1 MIYKNPRKIE
11 EPMSV
16 IGIGCWNFGG
26 DWEGSND
33 ASTEQIVLSALD
45 AGINVFDIAP
55 VYGFTHSEIILGKI
69 MKKYDLRDRI
79 FIASKCGLRWDENR
93 KTRND
98 LSYKNILEEIDESL
112 MRLQTD
118 RVDLYQLHWPDPK
131 TPIEETVEALKEI
144 KKAGKIRYIGLS
156 NFSQADVTKFEELI
170 EINGQQSLY
179 NMLERNTDSYHN
191 INLEYKT
198 EDEVLPHVK
207 KEGQAFFPYS
217 PLFQGLLTSGL
228 RKFGAKD
235 IRNEN
240 PKFSQPLFAKYEDIA
255 NQLRKLAD
263 ECGHPLN
270 ELAINWLRQ
279 KEEVTTII
287 AGVSSV
293 AQLQQNLSSLTWDIT
308 TDLFAEIDKIIE
320 PVRYI

>member
-1 MIYKNPRKIE
+1 M
-11 EPMSV
+11 
-16 IGIGCWNFGG
+16 
-26 DWEGSND
+26 
-33 ASTEQIVLSALD
+33 
-45 AGINVFDIAP
+45 
-55 VYGFTHSEIILGKI
+55 
-69 MKKYDLRDRI
+69 
-79 FIASKCGLRWDENR
+79 
-93 KTRND
+93 
-98 LSYKNILEEIDESL
+98 SYKNILEEIDESL

-293 AQLQQNLSSLTWDIT
+293 AQLQQNLSCLTWDIT